1 MNHDDMTEEEIEAYL
16 DTLDFTC
23 ALCGEDSR
31 GEAGIG
37 DKFYCHRDDR
47 SCYMTASHSD
57 STLDDFLM
65 KLEDDGWAV
74 TFVDERDRP

>member
-1 MNHDDMTEEEIEAYL
+1 MNNDDMTEEEIEAYL

-23 ALCGEDSR
+23 ALCGEDSQ

-47 SCYMTASHSD
+47 SCYMAVSRIQPSRD
-57 STLDDFLM
+57 ALRAM
-65 KLEDDGWAV
+65 EDDGWAI
-74 TFVDERDRP
+74 TFVDERDKP

>member
-1 MNHDDMTEEEIEAYL
+1 MNHDDMTEEEVEAYL
-16 DTLDFTC
+16 DALDFTC
-23 ALCGEDSR
+23 ALCGEDSQ

-47 SCYMTASHSD
+47 SCYMAVPRIQPSPDH
-57 STLDDFLM
+57 LLGA
-65 KLEDDGWAV
+65 LEDDGWTV

>member
-57 STLDDFLM
+57 STLDDFLA
-65 KLEDDGWAV
+65 KLEDDGWTV
-74 TFVDERDRP
+74 TFVDERGNP